1 MSSACFVPMKPSKTI
16 IAEKT
21 MEMSCTLADKF
32 PDGAELD
39 EVKGQ
44 GLFCIKYIYINE
56 MRGQEEIL

>member
-1 MSSACFVPMKPSKTI
+1 MKPSKTI

-32 PDGAELD
+32 PDVAELD

-44 GLFCIKYIYINE
+44 GLFLYKIHIH
-56 MRGQEEIL
+56 

>member
-1 MSSACFVPMKPSKTI
+1 MKSSKTI

-32 PDGAELD
+32 SDGAKLD

-44 GLFCIKYIYINE
+44 GLFLYKIHIH
-56 MRGQEEIL
+56 

>member
-1 MSSACFVPMKPSKTI
+1 MKPSKTI

-32 PDGAELD
+32 PDGGELD

-44 GLFCIKYIYINE
+44 GLFLYKIHIH
-56 MRGQEEIL
+56 